1 MDFSEEKSVI
11 EFFGN
16 VDSLDHLVVTAS
28 EEHVGPFLELDSN
41 LARRQFDSKYWIQYY
56 AAKYG
61 APKLA
66 DKGSI
71 TLFSGAASARPRPGF
86 SALASANGAIE
97 ALGRALAVELA
108 PKRVNVISPSII
120 DTPVH
125 TRLPGD
131 QRANFFDSMAATL
144 PVERIGTP
152 EDVAHSVLYCRSS
165 SYITG
170 TILHV
175 DGGRRLV

>member
-1 MDFSEEKSVI
+1 M
-11 EFFGN
+11 
-16 VDSLDHLVVTAS
+16 
-28 EEHVGPFLELDSN
+28 GPFLELDSN

-66 DKGSI
+66 DRGSI

-125 TRLPGD
+125 TRLSDD

-152 EDVAHSVLYCRSS
+152 EDIAHSVL
-165 SYITG
+165 
-170 TILHV
+170 
-175 DGGRRLV
+175 